1 MNKDIAKILIT
12 AEEIDEITTR
22 LAEEINRDYKDIEGK
37 LVLVCILKG
46 SILFTA
52 DLMKKLTVP
61 VELEC
66 MKASSYGAGTTSS
79 GKVNIQLDMS
89 RTDVSDCHLLVVEDI
104 VDTGIT
110 LSSLTAHL
118 GARGA
123 KSIKTVT
130 MLDKPSRRRVDFVP
144 DYCGRTIPDEFVIG
158 YGLDYNERYRELP
171 FIGVL
176 SPDVYM
182 GE

>member
-1 MNKDIAKILIT
+1 MDKDIAKILIT
-12 AEEIDEITTR
+12 AKEIDEVTTH
-22 LAEEINRDYKDIEGK
+22 LAAKINSDYQDVDGK
-37 LVLVCILKG
+37 IVLVCILKG
-46 SILFTA
+46 SLLFTA
-52 DLMKKLTVP
+52 DLMKKLTIP

-79 GKVNIQLDMS
+79 GKVNIQLDLS
-89 RTDVSDCHLLVVEDI
+89 RSDISDCHLLIIEDI
-104 VDTGIT
+104 VDSGNT

-118 GARGA
+118 CERGA

-130 MLDKPSRRRVDFVP
+130 LLDKPSRRRVEFQP
-144 DYCGRTIPDEFVIG
+144 DYCGFVIPDEFVIG

-171 FIGVL
+171 YIGVL

>member
-1 MNKDIAKILIT
+1 MNKGIAKILIT
-12 AEEIDEITTR
+12 EEEIDEITSR
-22 LAEEINRDYKDIEGK
+22 LAEEISRDYKDVSGR

-66 MKASSYGAGTTSS
+66 MKASSYGAGTTTS
-79 GKVNIQLDMS
+79 GKVNIQLDLARS
-89 RTDVSDCHLLVVEDI
+89 DLSDCHLLVVEDI
-104 VDTGIT
+104 VDSGIT
-110 LSSLTAHL
+110 LSSLTEHL
-118 GARGA
+118 SQRGA
-123 KSIKTVT
+123 MSIKTVT
-130 MLDKPSRRRVDFVP
+130 MLDKPSRRRVEFTP
-144 DYCGRTIPDEFVIG
+144 DYCGRVIPDEFVIG